1 MGVELRKEHH
11 TEENEYTTAGS
22 RSSMERVAV
31 IDAAM
36 TQFGQRDGWIRELL
50 AEAGQACLDTAGVSP
65 DAIEHLYVS
74 NMASGELEG
83 QTGVSNALAHDLGAV
98 PAYTA
103 RIDQTSSS
111 GGAGVYAAWQSIASG
126 ASELTL
132 LVGGEKM
139 THRTTAEATDVIASL
154 THPVEYKH
162 GITLPSFAGLTARL
176 YLEMYDAPREAL
188 GKVAVKNHRN
198 GVDNPHAQFR
208 KEVSLETVLESPIV
222 ADPLRLYDF
231 CPITDGSAALLFCPE
246 SLAERYTDTYAIV
259 SGIGG
264 ATDTHVV
271 HERGDPTTMGGVVDS
286 SDDAYEMAEITSDD
300 IDVAELHDMFTILEF
315 LQLED
320 LGFFEKG
327 AGWKAADEG
336 ITARDGALPINTS
349 GGLKSKGHPLGASGI
364 AQVYEIYQ
372 QVTNNAGPR
381 QVEAK
386 TGLACNVG
394 GFGNCVTTTILENAQ

>member
-1 MGVELRKEHH
+1 
-11 TEENEYTTAGS
+11 
-22 RSSMERVAV
+22 MERVAI
-31 IDAAM
+31 IDASM
-36 TQFGQRDGWIRELL
+36 TQFGQREGWIRELL
-50 AEAGQACLDTAGVSP
+50 AEAGQMCLDTAGVSP
-65 DAIEHLYVS
+65 DAVEHLYVS
-74 NMASGELEG
+74 NMASGEFEG

-111 GGAGVYAAWQSIASG
+111 GGAGVYAAWQSVASG

-139 THRTTAEATDVIASL
+139 THRTTTEATDVIASL

-162 GITLPSFAGLTARL
+162 GVTLPSFAGLTARL
-176 YLEMYDAPREAL
+176 YLETYDAPREAL

-208 KEVSLETVLESPIV
+208 KEVDLETVLESPIV

-246 SLAERYTDTYAIV
+246 SLAETYTDTYAVV

-271 HERGDPTTMGGVVDS
+271 HERADPTTMGGVVDS
-286 SDDAYEMAEITSDD
+286 AGDAYEMAEITSDD

-327 AGWKAADEG
+327 AGWKAVEKG

-349 GGLKSKGHPLGASGI
+349 GGLKSKGHPLGASGV

-372 QVTNNAGPR
+372 QVTDNAGPR
-381 QVEAK
+381 QVEAE

-394 GFGNCVTTTILENAQ
+394 GFGNCVTTTILESAQ

>member
-1 MGVELRKEHH
+1 
-11 TEENEYTTAGS
+11 
-22 RSSMERVAV
+22 MERVAI
-31 IDAAM
+31 IDASM
-36 TQFGQRDGWIRELL
+36 TQFGQREGWIRELL
-50 AEAGQACLDTAGVSP
+50 AEAGQMCLDTAGVSP
-65 DAIEHLYVS
+65 DAVEHLYVS
-74 NMASGELEG
+74 NMASGEFEG

-111 GGAGVYAAWQSIASG
+111 GGAGVYAAWQSVASG

-139 THRTTAEATDVIASL
+139 THRTTTKATDIIASL

-162 GITLPSFAGLTARL
+162 GVTLPSFAGLTARL
-176 YLEMYDAPREAL
+176 YLETYDAPREAL

-208 KEVSLETVLESPIV
+208 KEVDLETVLESPIV

-246 SLAERYTDTYAIV
+246 SLAETYTDTYAVV

-271 HERGDPTTMGGVVDS
+271 HERADPTTMGGVVDS
-286 SDDAYEMAEITSDD
+286 ADDAYEMAEITSDD

-327 AGWKAADEG
+327 AGWKAVEEG

-349 GGLKSKGHPLGASGI
+349 GGLKSKGHPLGASGV

-372 QVTNNAGPR
+372 QVTDNAGPR
-381 QVEAK
+381 QVEAE

-394 GFGNCVTTTILENAQ
+394 GFGNCVTTTILESAQ